1 MEKLMAET
9 TDYIKGLFYRRFDWI
24 EDFRQ
29 TLRELDEEYRSE
41 IEPSIRFCEFKGAE
55 GAASGNYSD
64 LANSIRFC
72 EFKDAEE
79 PDAEVQGCR
88 EAVAEF
94 EQRIRAVC
102 ESIKLPESLCC
113 KGTEPGD
120 IVDACFTQLAL
131 LEDELRAAYTDFYWK
146 AVRADE

>member
-29 TLRELDEEYRSE
+29 TLRDLDEEYRNE
-41 IEPSIRFCEFKGAE
+41 IEP
-55 GAASGNYSD
+55 
-64 LANSIRFC
+64 SIRFC

-79 PDAEVQGCR
+79 PDVEVQGCR
-88 EAVAEF
+88 EAVVEF